1 VSAASASQVAR
12 HSSASIQH
20 FTPADIVERARGVM
34 GGIDLDPA
42 SCALA
47 NSNLV
52 QADLFYD
59 EHDNGF
65 MRSWSLPDG
74 SASRPFLNPPG
85 GRCDEIGI
93 PVIKAPAPAKGYV
106 YADGRP
112 CAKAIPSTGAWWKK
126 LIDEYYAGRI
136 EQAIFIGFSI
146 EILQTTQVAPRS
158 AMTFPI
164 CIPSKRIAFLTPD
177 GDRCKTSGGPTHGNV
192 IVYLPPRDEDE
203 DEAFF
208 RFDKAFA
215 SLGACKP

>member
-20 FTPADIVERARGVM
+20 FTPTDIVERARGVM

-47 NSNLV
+47 NGQLV
-52 QADLFYD
+52 KALQYYD
-59 EHDNGF
+59 ERTNGF
-65 MRSWSLPDG
+65 MIPWFG
-74 SASRPFLNPPG
+74 KVFLNPPG
-85 GRCDEIGI
+85 GRCDEHGN
-93 PVIKAPAPAKGYV
+93 PVVKAWKGYA
-106 YADGRP
+106 YPDGRP

-136 EQAIFIGFSI
+136 EQAVFIGFSI
-146 EILQTTQVAPRS
+146 EVLQTTQSSSFP
-158 AMTFPI
+158 AMAFPI